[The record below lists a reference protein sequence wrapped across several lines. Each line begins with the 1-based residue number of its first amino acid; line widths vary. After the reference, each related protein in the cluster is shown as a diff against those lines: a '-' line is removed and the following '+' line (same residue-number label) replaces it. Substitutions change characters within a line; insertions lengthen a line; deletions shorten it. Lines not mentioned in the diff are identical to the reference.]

1 MAKTKAKPTIVID
14 TREQLPY
21 KFKDSVTK
29 TLKSGDYS
37 LLGLESSVAVER
49 KTKKDAYGS
58 CGKNRVRFEK
68 ELVRLSLFDYSAI
81 VIEASLSS
89 LLTPPP
95 YSRMSPLVVVNSF
108 VSWSVKY
115 GIHVFFA
122 SNRKCSRNLV
132 QLILGKYWKYRR
144 EVS

>member
-1 MAKTKAKPTIVID
+1 MKESSSKPTIVID

-21 KFKDSVTK
+21 KFKGSVTK

-37 LLGLESSVAVER
+37 ILGLEDVVAIER
-49 KTKKDAYGS
+49 KTKKDAYSS
-58 CGKNRVRFEK
+58 CGKGRVRFEK
-68 ELVRLSLFDYSAI
+68 ELMRLSAFDYSAI

-95 YSRMSPLVVVNSF
+95 YSMMNPLVVVNSF

-122 SNRKCSRNLV
+122 SNRACSRNLV
-132 QLILGKYWKYRR
+132 QLILGKYWKYHK
-144 EVS
+144 EVD